1 MGIYYASS
9 CLGIVIAQSS
19 TAFLASIEQ
28 AYGIGAALLG
38 VLLLLWCA
46 FGSSEPSVSH
56 ERKSVLEATGAS
68 AQQSP
73 FRGSFRRALSNSGV
87 WLLALSAGFILSA
100 TTAFAGFLPQA
111 LEVSRGYDSTQA
123 GMLAAL
129 VTLASIFG
137 ALAGSP
143 ACRLFPRQTGGMT
156 TLILAGAIC
165 MAAPS
170 FAPNGSSLIAVLALN
185 GFTTAMAGPVVQAS
199 VLLLPEIGKAHA
211 GSASGIV
218 ATVSIAL
225 TSLLPLLAAMVCE
238 NDYHL
243 NFIVQGC
250 LLLIAAVPLR
260 FVRLR
265 QVP

>member
-1 MGIYYASS
+1 
-9 CLGIVIAQSS
+9 
-19 TAFLASIEQ
+19 
-28 AYGIGAALLG
+28 
-38 VLLLLWCA
+38 
-46 FGSSEPSVSH
+46 
-56 ERKSVLEATGAS
+56 
-68 AQQSP
+68 
-73 FRGSFRRALSNSGV
+73 
-87 WLLALSAGFILSA
+87 
-100 TTAFAGFLPQA
+100 
-111 LEVSRGYDSTQA
+111 
-123 GMLAAL
+123 
-129 VTLASIFG
+129 
-137 ALAGSP
+137 
-143 ACRLFPRQTGGMT
+143 MT

-225 TSLLPLLAAMVCE
+225 TSLLPLLAAMVCG